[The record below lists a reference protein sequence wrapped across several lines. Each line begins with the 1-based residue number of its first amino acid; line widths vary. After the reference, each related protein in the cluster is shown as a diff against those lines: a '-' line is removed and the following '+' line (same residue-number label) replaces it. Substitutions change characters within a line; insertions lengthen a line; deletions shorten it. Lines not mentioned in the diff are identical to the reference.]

1 MADNPANCVNKSKI
15 PIEGY
20 YFDESNNIFY
30 QCHTDCKYCVGPLD
44 TQCLKCASNSE
55 YLSEENLGKITINSK
70 IYEYSKCVSCNT
82 YAFLW
87 YTNNN
92 FDDGSVK
99 VCQLDSNR
107 CPDNFPYE
115 YDDVCYQN
123 CKNTGSVNIYGNPR
137 NRRCQDECDNDYFYY
152 ENNTCIEYCPSD
164 YYYFALGK
172 YCIKKCLNTLYHVR
186 EEKWDDNNELYFELT
201 CQTTCPRDI
210 QPYSFVDENDNKYCI
225 STCSDFSY
233 FFSDFE
239 ILYNIYYKNTLICR
253 SKSQCND
260 FKDEYG
266 NNKYVALI
274 EETSSSGETIEKRV
288 CLPECKEV
296 GQYLLPQSYIDIQNT
311 ELEGVDCT
319 VECPDGYANYS
330 WTCIEC
336 ASIYYYEYEKNCVEE
351 CPQHSFQLS
360 SYPYKCFSSCPDDYP
375 YQDNF
380 EYKCYQN
387 LEDVPLH
394 EEEVGRYCDK
404 TKHLWY
410 KIYNVNNVPITMCL
424 NDTNAYMFCAAVVP
438 DYPYTN
444 RANHECVKSCPT
456 SYTTQ
461 NEHTRLCD
469 LDTNKNVDFD
479 EIRNTLLTHE
489 LTNKVTKNES
499 NIIIVEKDYNQEFA
513 ISFYLFNY
521 SNILEKKNRGE
532 DSEVSIQQTNGD
544 IRRDPS
550 APWY

>member
-1 MADNPANCVNKSKI
+1 KHINNLEIEYNLYYEDTALTDHNKYYSTTCSFYVDICHYSCQTCNAFSSNDANTRCNNCLSPEFAPLADNPENCVNKIKI

-20 YFDESNNIFY
+20 YFDENNNIFY
-30 QCHTDCKYCVGPLD
+30 QCHSDCKYCVGPLE
-44 TQCLKCASNSE
+44 TECLKCASNSD
-55 YLSEENLGKITINSK
+55 YLSEENLGTITINSK
-70 IYEYSKCVSCNT
+70 IYEYSNCAPCLI
-82 YAFLW
+82 YAYFW

-99 VCQLDSNR
+99 VCLENSINR

-115 YDDVCYQN
+115 YDDMCYQN
-123 CKNTGSVNIYGNPR
+123 CKNTESENIYGNPR
-137 NRRCQDECDNDYFYY
+137 NKRCQDECDNDIFFY
-152 ENNTCIEYCPSD
+152 ENNTCIESCPSD
-164 YYYFALGK
+164 YYYFALDK
-172 YCIKKCLNTLYHVR
+172 YCIKKCLNSLYHVR

-201 CQTTCPRDI
+201 CQVTCPRDI
-210 QPYSFVDENDNKYCI
+210 MPYSFIDENGNKYCI

-233 FFSDFE
+233 YFSDFE

-288 CLPECKEV
+288 CLPQCKEV

-330 WTCIEC
+330 WTCVEC
-336 ASIYYYEYEKNCVEE
+336 SSIYYYEYEKNCVEE
-351 CPQHSFQLS
+351 CPQHSFQLN

-410 KIYNVNNVPITMCL
+410 KIYNVNNVPIVICL
-424 NDTNAYMFCAAVVP
+424 NDTNAYMSCAAVVP

-461 NEHTRLCD
+461 NEHTRFCD
-469 LDTNKNVDFD
+469 LDTN
-479 EIRNTLLTHE
+479 
-489 LTNKVTKNES
+489 
-499 NIIIVEKDYNQEFA
+499 
-513 ISFYLFNY
+513 
-521 SNILEKKNRGE
+521 
-532 DSEVSIQQTNGD
+532 
-544 IRRDPS
+544 
-550 APWY
+550 